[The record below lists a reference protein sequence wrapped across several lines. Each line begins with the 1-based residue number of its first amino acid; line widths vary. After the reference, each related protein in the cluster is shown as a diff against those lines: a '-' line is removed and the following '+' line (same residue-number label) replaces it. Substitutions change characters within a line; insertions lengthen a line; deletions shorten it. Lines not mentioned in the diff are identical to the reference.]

1 MVLHI
6 RYRLGYFL
14 TWFLVLE
21 LKAGSQG
28 LLPECPFARWLTLL
42 NVYVCELRFGK
53 IARNWPGWDA
63 FWVRCE
69 IGGNFS
75 MRKELTLL
83 DICWSIFSSLDLA
96 GFQGEAII
104 QSMFH
109 GQVDL
114 SVPIGSWLD
123 FEGQFPRSVR
133 WTRCNK
139 YFAISARNRHFER

>member
-1 MVLHI
+1 M
-6 RYRLGYFL
+6 
-14 TWFLVLE
+14 
-21 LKAGSQG
+21 
-28 LLPECPFARWLTLL
+28 L

-69 IGGNFS
+69 IVVT
-75 MRKELTLL
+75 RKELTLL

-104 QSMFH
+104 QSMLH

-114 SVPIGSWLD
+114 SVPIGS
-123 FEGQFPRSVR
+123 
-133 WTRCNK
+133 
-139 YFAISARNRHFER
+139 